1 MISTYEYMYTLKAFL
16 DMIKSGSGTTEGRY
30 MVFSENR
37 MFIGAAAER
46 LTISVD
52 FELSSWG

>member
-1 MISTYEYMYTLKAFL
+1 
-16 DMIKSGSGTTEGRY
+16 
-30 MVFSENR
+30 MVEVQNSDLRRIR